1 MNTQTFIVTMLVVA
15 IVEMGDKTQLM
26 TMAFA
31 SKYKV
36 KDILFGI
43 TLSIILLNLIAVG
56 LGTALSNIL
65 PLNFIHLLAG
75 ISFLIFALWSIL
87 SDEAI
92 SEKNTCSFFGRMPVS
107 FVIAVIFFMSEL
119 GDKTQL
125 YIISIAAAQPDLAT
139 VIFLGAT
146 FGLVLADAIG
156 LIAGLLLRKNLPS
169 DLMKWISYCIFSC
182 YGFLT
187 LNEYLH
193 YFWLGYEKTYLV
205 VIAMFFVILTISME
219 TLQKRKENMFSFIKY
234 HSR

>member
-1 MNTQTFIVTMLVVA
+1 MNMQTFIVTMLVVA

-26 TMAFA
+26 TMALA

-56 LGTALSNIL
+56 LGAALSNLL

-75 ISFLIFALWSIL
+75 ISFLIFALWSVL
-87 SDEAI
+87 SDKVI
-92 SEKNTCSFFGRMPVS
+92 SEKNTCTFFGRMPVS

-125 YIISIAAAQPDLAT
+125 YTISVAAAQPELAP

-156 LIAGLLLRKNLPS
+156 LIAGLLLSKNLPA
-169 DLMKWISYCIFSC
+169 DLIKWISYSIFSC

-193 YFWLGYEKTYLV
+193 YFWMGYNKSYLV
-205 VIAMFFVILTISME
+205 VIALFFVMLTIGIE
-219 TLQKRKENMFSFIKY
+219 TLQQRKEKLSVFTKY
-234 HSR
+234 HPH